1 MNPGLELLHA
11 VGVAKIEK
19 KKKRKKFSHYPE
31 MTDYRDS
38 LRAQGLKESSVV
50 SVAAEVPVV
59 A

>member
-1 MNPGLELLHA
+1 
-11 VGVAKIEK
+11 
-19 KKKRKKFSHYPE
+19 

>member
-11 VGVAKIEK
+11 VGVAKIE